1 MSLRIGHD
9 MMCAGLQEGGK
20 DACQARLTRI
30 YSVCLLAVYMDV
42 CLSLSVCVRWNVIA
56 PVWPCSLEDVVIRA

>member
-30 YSVCLLAVYMDV
+30 YSVCPLAVYMDV

-56 PVWPCSLEDVVIRA
+56 PVWPCSLEDVIRA